1 MTSYALNDQAAL
13 RRPTPNESRSSE
25 AVLTTSRSPRTV
37 NQKTLKT
44 SIGCTGIGLHSGA
57 RVSMT
62 IHPASPG
69 AGIVF
74 RRTDLR
80 GAAALVPATWQN
92 VIDTQ
97 LCTAI
102 GNGQG
107 ARIGTIEHLM
117 AALYGCEIDNALIDI
132 DGPEVPVMDGSAA
145 PFVFLIECA
154 GSVDQAA
161 VRRGIEVRREISVVE
176 DDCRMTLAPP
186 ARGGGLAL
194 DFEIDFGTTA
204 VSRQT
209 CQLAV
214 APEVFKSNL
223 ARARTFGFAHDID
236 RLQAAG
242 LARGGSLENAIVISG
257 DRILNDDGLRFED
270 EFVRHKML
278 DCVGDLYLAGAP
290 VLGRVIASRSG
301 HRHNNRLLHALF
313 ATPDAFRYVELV
325 ESSADQAAWRIPA
338 IRQADAGR
346 LGVGAAD

>member
-1 MTSYALNDQAAL
+1 
-13 RRPTPNESRSSE
+13 
-25 AVLTTSRSPRTV
+25 VLTTSRSSRTV

-57 RVSMT
+57 EVAMT
-62 IHPASPG
+62 IHPAHPG

-80 GAAALVPATWQN
+80 GAAARIPASWQN
-92 VIDTQ
+92 VVDTQ

-102 GNGQG
+102 GNEHGG
-107 ARIGTIEHLM
+107 RVGTIEHLM

-154 GSVDQAA
+154 GTVDQAA
-161 VRRGIEVRREISVVE
+161 VRRGIEVRRDVSVVE
-176 DDCRMTLAPP
+176 DDCRLTLAPP
-186 ARGGGLAL
+186 AFGGGLAL
-194 DFEIDFGTTA
+194 DFEIDFGSNA

-209 CQLAV
+209 CRLAV
-214 APEVFKSNL
+214 APEAFKANL

-242 LARGGSLENAIVISG
+242 LARGGSLDNAVVISG

-290 VLGRVIASRSG
+290 ILGCVSASRSG
-301 HRHNNRLLHALF
+301 HRHNNRLLRALF
-313 ATPDAFRYVELV
+313 ADPDAFRYVELV
-325 ESSADQAAWRIPA
+325 ESAADQAAWRIP
-338 IRQADAGR
+338 QPPPGER
-346 LGVGAAD
+346 LGLGAAD

>member
-1 MTSYALNDQAAL
+1 
-13 RRPTPNESRSSE
+13 
-25 AVLTTSRSPRTV
+25 VLTTSRPSRLV

-44 SIGCTGIGLHSGA
+44 AIGCTGIGLHSGA

-62 IHPASPG
+62 IHPAPPG

-74 RRTDLR
+74 RRTDLP
-80 GAAALVPATWQN
+80 GAADMPAMWQN

-97 LCTAI
+97 LCTTLGAAD
-102 GNGQG
+102 G

-117 AALYGCEIDNALIDI
+117 AALYGCEIDNALIEV

-154 GSVDQAA
+154 GTVDQAA
-161 VRRGIEVRREISVVE
+161 VRRGIEVRREVSVVE
-176 DDCRMTLAPP
+176 DDCRLTLAPP
-186 ARGGGLAL
+186 SYGGGLAL
-194 DFEIDFGTTA
+194 DFEIDFGSNA
-204 VSRQT
+204 VSRQA
-209 CQLAV
+209 CRLAV

-223 ARARTFGFAHDID
+223 ARARTFGFAQDIH

-242 LARGGSLENAIVISG
+242 LARGGSLENAVVISG

-301 HRHNNRLLHALF
+301 HRHNNRVLHALF
-313 ATPDAFRYVELV
+313 AQADAFRYVDLV
-325 ESSADQAAWRIPA
+325 ESRDHAAAWQIPA
-338 IRQADAGR
+338 TAHAGGR
-346 LGVGAAD
+346 VGLGAAD